1 MANRYWVGGN
11 ANWDGTAGTK
21 WATTS
26 GGVGGAAVPTSV
38 DDVFLD
44 NGAGTGN
51 VTLASGYAANCK
63 TLVCTGYVRTLASAD
78 ATGSCTIAGTLTFV
92 AGMTL
97 SVTNTFNLT
106 TTATITSGG
115 LTFAGILV
123 VGGIGTQTHTLG
135 DNWAVS
141 GTLKFTGNVNEIIN
155 GNTFNVSG
163 SLLAGQTA
171 GIAVTGTTAI
181 VLNGTG
187 TWSHTNAT
195 TWICNNITINT
206 AGTITIS
213 GTVYFGNGTLT
224 YTTGTLVWTSSTLT
238 VGGYS
243 VSTTTVLTLGAATPN
258 NLSFTGSGNAI
269 VTLSANLTVN
279 GNYIVSGNGSSNMN
293 GFTLKLNGNLS
304 VNTNGGIIAGGTTVY
319 EVVGTTTW
327 SHSTTGVLGVV
338 LTINTAA
345 TFTVSGT
352 VYKGAGVFTYTT
364 GTTVW
369 TGSTM
374 IVTATMTLTLG
385 TQQPFNI
392 TINAGIVITLS
403 ANLTITGSFAT
414 NTSGSNNCTIN
425 GFKLFVGG
433 NLTIQ
438 ATNALLGT
446 TDIEMNGTGTWSHP
460 STTATISNNLIF
472 NTAGTITISGN
483 VYKAGTSALT
493 WTAGTMVYTSS
504 TINIVSTTTQTIN
517 LSGQTVNNFSIIGT
531 NCTLTIS
538 NNFTVGGTF
547 LVSYVSAA
555 NTTIN
560 GSTISCAGSFTLN
573 APATVNVGG
582 TTNFTLTGT
591 GTWSHSTTCV
601 LTSSLTINTAGT
613 ITISGN
619 VYKGGAATSITYTAG
634 TVVTTG
640 STLNISAD
648 ITLNTNGMSWNNISP
663 TGTRTL
669 TINSLLTATG
679 TYTCAATTTF
689 AGTSGW
695 TVANW
700 TCITAGVTVTF
711 ANGVTYTLSG
721 GTMTNTG
728 TAASKILFTSDHA
741 VTKAIL
747 TLVGVTEANVY
758 LSGTRM
764 DSSLGATV
772 WTVGGVLTSTINWNL
787 LTAPGT
793 IAYGFVN

>member
-26 GGVGGAAVPTSV
+26 GGAGGSAVPTSV

-63 TLVCTGYVRTLASAD
+63 SLVCTGYVGTLASANT
-78 ATGSCTIAGTLTFV
+78 TGSLTIAGTLTFV

-106 TTATITSGG
+106 ITSTITSGG
-115 LTFAGILV
+115 LTFAGTLIL
-123 VGGIGTQTHTLG
+123 GGSGTQTHTLG

-141 GTLKFTGNVNEIIN
+141 GTLRFIANGGEIVN

-163 SLLAGQTA
+163 SLQINTNAGVLVA
-171 GIAVTGTTAI
+171 GTTAI
-181 VLNGTG
+181 VMNGTGTYSHSTTGWLSLNLTFNTAGTITVSGNVYFTNNTLTYTAGTMVWTSSTLHTSAGVSGNTTVLNLSGQTINNYTYSSSGTCIVTLSADLTVGGNYTVTGNGSATMNGNTLYLGGNMSINTNAGVSALGTTTYVINGTG
-187 TWSHTNAT
+187 TWSHSGLGYLTN
-195 TWICNNITINT
+195 NLTINT
-206 AGTITIS
+206 AGT
-213 GTVYFGNGTLT
+213 
-224 YTTGTLVWTSSTLT
+224 
-238 VGGYS
+238 
-243 VSTTTVLTLGAATPN
+243 
-258 NLSFTGSGNAI
+258 
-269 VTLSANLTVN
+269 
-279 GNYIVSGNGSSNMN
+279 
-293 GFTLKLNGNLS
+293 
-304 VNTNGGIIAGGTTVY
+304 
-319 EVVGTTTW
+319 
-327 SHSTTGVLGVV
+327 
-338 LTINTAA
+338 
-345 TFTVSGT
+345 FTVSGSVIKNGGT
-352 VYKGAGVFTYTT
+352 ILYTA

-369 TGSTM
+369 TGSTLNM
-374 IVTATMTLTLG
+374 YAATTLTLG
-385 TQQPFNI
+385 SQQPFNLSLGG
-392 TINAGIVITLS
+392 TVTTTLS
-403 ANLTITGSFAT
+403 ANLTIIGALSTLA
-414 NTSGSNNCTIN
+414 SGSSTTYLN
-425 GFKLFVGG
+425 GFKIFVGG
-433 NLTIQ
+433 NLTIN
-438 ATNALLGT
+438 ATCLLQGT
-446 TDIEMNGTGTWSHP
+446 TDIEMNGTGTWTCAN
-460 STTATISNNLIF
+460 STCTVSNNLTF

-504 TINIVSTTTQTIN
+504 TINISSITTQTIN
-517 LSGQTVNNFSIIGT
+517 LSGQTVNNFSIVGA

-538 NNFTVGGTF
+538 NNFTVGGNF
-547 LVSYVSAA
+547 LVSYPSSAH
-555 NTTIN
+555 TTIN

-573 APATVNVGG
+573 AAATVNVGG
-582 TTNFTLTGT
+582 LTNFTLTGT

-613 ITISGN
+613 VTISGN
-619 VYKGGAATSITYTAG
+619 VYKSGAATSITYTAG
-634 TVVTTG
+634 TVITTG

-663 TGTRTL
+663 AGTRTL

-679 TYTCAATTTF
+679 TWTCAATTTF

-695 TVANW
+695 TITTW
-700 TCITAGVTVTF
+700 TCITAGLTITF
-711 ANGVTYTLSG
+711 KNGVTYTLSG
-721 GTMTNTG
+721 GNMTNVG

-772 WTVGGVLTSTINWNL
+772 WTVGGVLTSTNNWNL

-793 IAYGFVN
+793 VAYSFVN